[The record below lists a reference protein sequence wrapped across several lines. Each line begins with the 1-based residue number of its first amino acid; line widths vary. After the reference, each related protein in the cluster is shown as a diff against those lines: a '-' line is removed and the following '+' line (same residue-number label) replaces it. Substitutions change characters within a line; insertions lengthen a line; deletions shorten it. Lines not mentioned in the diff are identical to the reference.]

1 MRMGRSLVAAQYL
14 PQGAIER
21 GLCDWLDRGGPC
33 MRKDQRR
40 RLLLASSALLV
51 APLAAFAQP
60 AQKVRR
66 IAILE
71 QGDREAR
78 ESLWRI
84 FEARMRELGYVE
96 GQTLFIDRRWA
107 DGIDDRL
114 PRLAQE
120 LLAGRPE
127 VVLVSTTTGTQ
138 ALMRLTDT
146 VPIITVGTGDP
157 VATGLVASLARPGGN
172 VTGVSNL
179 LGAVAVKRI
188 ELLREISPKA
198 KRFALLGPA
207 ASLGIQVTL
216 KQAQEA
222 TRPRGLDV
230 RLLDAGDSTAIAGA
244 FERLGTEPVDGLI
257 VSSLLYVHRRQ
268 IVELAAQF
276 RIPAAYVEKGYLEVG
291 GLIVL
296 GPESEPLYRHAAD
309 YAHRILLG
317 AKPAD
322 MPVMQPT
329 EFWLGVNLRT
339 ARALGL
345 KIPQS
350 VLIRANRVIE

>member
-1 MRMGRSLVAAQYL
+1 
-14 PQGAIER
+14 
-21 GLCDWLDRGGPC
+21 
-33 MRKDQRR
+33 
-40 RLLLASSALLV
+40 
-51 APLAAFAQP
+51 
-60 AQKVRR
+60 
-66 IAILE
+66 
-71 QGDREAR
+71 
-78 ESLWRI
+78 
-84 FEARMRELGYVE
+84 MRELGYIE
-96 GQTLFIDRRWA
+96 GQNLFIDRRWA
-107 DGIDDRL
+107 DGVDDRL

-120 LLAGRPE
+120 LLAERPE
-127 VVLVSTTTGTQ
+127 VVLANTTTGTR

-146 VPIITVGTGDP
+146 VPIVTVGSADP

-198 KRFALLGPA
+198 TRFAYLGPA
-207 ASLGIQVTL
+207 ANLGVQAVL
-216 KQAQEA
+216 KQAQDA
-222 TRPRGLDV
+222 TRPQGLDV
-230 RLLDAGDSTAIAGA
+230 RLLDAVDASTIARVIEVSPRNRWTRCSFRRCFTCTVTRSWNLWRDSG
-244 FERLGTEPVDGLI
+244 
-257 VSSLLYVHRRQ
+257 
-268 IVELAAQF
+268 
-276 RIPAAYVEKGYLEVG
+276 IPAAYVEKGYLEAG

-296 GPESEPLYRHAAD
+296 GAESEPLYRHAAE

-339 ARALGL
+339 ARVLGL

>member
-1 MRMGRSLVAAQYL
+1 
-14 PQGAIER
+14 
-21 GLCDWLDRGGPC
+21 
-33 MRKDQRR
+33 MRKNQRR
-40 RLLLASSALLV
+40 AFLVASSALLF
-51 APLAAFAQP
+51 APLAASAQNTQN
-60 AQKVRR
+60 ARR

-78 ESLWRI
+78 GYLWRI
-84 FEARMRELGYVE
+84 FDARMRELGYIE
-96 GQTLFIDRRWA
+96 GQNLFVDRRWA
-107 DGIDDRL
+107 NGVDDRL
-114 PRLAQE
+114 PQLAQE
-120 LLAGRPE
+120 VLAGRPE
-127 VVLVSTTTGTQ
+127 VVLVTTTTGTQ

-146 VPIITVGTGDP
+146 IPIVTLGTGDP

-172 VTGVSNL
+172 VTGISNL
-179 LGAVAVKRI
+179 LGAVTVKRI
-188 ELLREISPKA
+188 ELLREINPKA
-198 KRFALLGPA
+198 RRFALLGPA
-207 ASLGIQVTL
+207 TSRGIQATL
-216 KQAQEA
+216 EQAQEA
-222 TRPRGLDV
+222 TRPQGLDV
-230 RLLDAGDSTAIAGA
+230 RLLDAGDDTAIARA

-257 VSSLLYVHRRQ
+257 VSSVLYVHRRQ
-268 IVELAAQF
+268 IVELAARF
-276 RIPAAYVEKGYLEVG
+276 RIPAAYIEKAYLEAG

-317 AKPAD
+317 ARPAD

>member
-1 MRMGRSLVAAQYL
+1 
-14 PQGAIER
+14 
-21 GLCDWLDRGGPC
+21 
-33 MRKDQRR
+33 MRKNQRR
-40 RLLLASSALLV
+40 AFLVASSALLL
-51 APLAAFAQP
+51 APLASSAQN
-60 AQKVRR
+60 AQNARR

-78 ESLWRI
+78 GYLWRI
-84 FEARMRELGYVE
+84 FDARMRELGYIE
-96 GQTLFIDRRWA
+96 GQNLVVDRRWA
-107 DGIDDRL
+107 NGVDDRL
-114 PRLAQE
+114 PQLAQQV
-120 LLAGRPE
+120 LAGRPE
-127 VVLVSTTTGTQ
+127 VVLVTTTTGTQ

-146 VPIITVGTGDP
+146 IPIVTLGTGDP

-172 VTGVSNL
+172 VTGISNL
-179 LGAVAVKRI
+179 LGAVTVKRI
-188 ELLREISPKA
+188 ELLREINPKA
-198 KRFALLGPA
+198 RRFALLGPA
-207 ASLGIQVTL
+207 TSRGIQATL
-216 KQAQEA
+216 EQAQEA
-222 TRPRGLDV
+222 TRPQGLDV
-230 RLLDAGDSTAIAGA
+230 RLLDASDDTAITSA

-257 VSSLLYVHRRQ
+257 VSSVLYVHRRQ
-268 IVELAAQF
+268 IVELAARF
-276 RIPAAYVEKGYLEVG
+276 RIPAAYIEKAYLEAG

-309 YAHRILLG
+309 YTHRILLG
-317 AKPAD
+317 ARPAD

>member
-1 MRMGRSLVAAQYL
+1 MRN
-14 PQGAIER
+14 
-21 GLCDWLDRGGPC
+21 
-33 MRKDQRR
+33 DQRR
-40 RLLLASSALLV
+40 RFLLASSALLV
-51 APLAAFAQP
+51 APLAAFAQT

-71 QGDREAR
+71 QGDRETR

-84 FEARMRELGYVE
+84 FEARMRELGYFE
-96 GQTLFIDRRWA
+96 GQNLVIDRRWA
-107 DGIDDRL
+107 DGVDDRL

-127 VVLVSTTTGTQ
+127 VVLANTTTGIR
-138 ALMRLTDT
+138 ALTRLTDT
-146 VPIITVGTGDP
+146 VPIVTVGSTDP
-157 VATGLVASLARPGGN
+157 VATGLVASLAHPGGN

-179 LGAVAVKRI
+179 LDAVAIKRI

-198 KRFALLGPA
+198 RRFALLGPA
-207 ASLGIQVTL
+207 ANLGVQVVL
-216 KQAQEA
+216 KRAQDA
-222 TRPRGLDV
+222 TRPLGLDV
-230 RLLDAGDSTAIAGA
+230 RLLDAADAPTITRVIEGLAA
-244 FERLGTEPVDGLI
+244 EPVDALL
-257 VSSLLYVHRRQ
+257 VSSVLYVHRHQ
-268 IVELAAQF
+268 IVELMARF
-276 RIPAAYVEKGYLEVG
+276 GIPAAYVEKGYLEAG

-296 GPESEPLYRHAAD
+296 GPESEPLYRHAAE